1 MGYLRR
7 RLVMGKIIIRC
18 VICVA
23 ALSLG
28 YLLYDMIHYKCP
40 RCGYSNRD
48 DTCIK
53 CGYLYPVDSCG
64 YIDKSLYEEDLEHY
78 TK

>member
-1 MGYLRR
+1 
-7 RLVMGKIIIRC
+7 MGKIIIRC

-28 YLLYDMIHYKCP
+28 YVLYKYSHCKCP

-53 CGYLYPVDSCG
+53 CGYLYPLDSCG
-64 YIDKSLYEEDLEHY
+64 YIDKFLYEEDLEHY
-78 TK
+78 QSK

>member
-1 MGYLRR
+1 
-7 RLVMGKIIIRC
+7 MGKIIIRC

-28 YLLYDMIHYKCP
+28 YVLYKYSHYKCP

-53 CGYLYPVDSCG
+53 CGFLYPVDSCG
-64 YIDKSLYEEDLEHY
+64 NIDKLLYEEDLEHY
-78 TK
+78 QSK

>member
-1 MGYLRR
+1 
-7 RLVMGKIIIRC
+7 MGKIIIRC

-23 ALSLG
+23 VLSLG
-28 YLLYDMIHYKCP
+28 YVLYKCSHYKCP

-53 CGYLYPVDSCG
+53 CGYLYPLDSCG
-64 YIDKSLYEEDLEHY
+64 NIDKSLYEEDLEHY
-78 TK
+78 N

>member
-1 MGYLRR
+1 
-7 RLVMGKIIIRC
+7 MGKIIIRC

-28 YLLYDMIHYKCP
+28 YVLYKYSHYKCP
-40 RCGYSNRD
+40 RCGYPNRD

-64 YIDKSLYEEDLEHY
+64 NIDKLLYEEDLEHY
-78 TK
+78 QSK